1 MTLKSGRINHKIG
14 ERNQKHFV
22 QKKEVGEEPG
32 IETRILQS

>member
-22 QKKEVGEEPG
+22 QKKEVEERSQG
-32 IETRILQS
+32 